1 LEKYRGTQATLYG
14 VRSANALNVVTFM
27 NQPVADDENYENIL
41 PGGLERIGVLAVSI
55 DEINTENNEIAII
68 KKDDKLQCH
77 ILKDGAFKP
86 VAHKVVDSL
95 DLAVLRLQT
104 KFSIQLSTKEEET
117 DGFLEKLL
125 NKLESNA
132 ASFLMDHSSVVL
144 IRDNESA
151 AISSVIHGAPQD
163 VNVEELAAY
172 TKDDDEEDDNVK
184 KSKRGVDK
192 NAPISFK
199 FYWSSVLEEAGS
211 IPQCAPLIYHQKS
224 KFNNSFSA
232 FFYYIKCHSLQ
243 E

>member
-1 LEKYRGTQATLYG
+1 MEKYRGTQATLYG

-132 ASFLMDHSSVVL
+132 ASFLMYQSSVVHLNFIGLLFWKKQAASLNVLPLYIIKRVSL
-144 IRDNESA
+144 I
-151 AISSVIHGAPQD
+151 IHSQLSFTILYATLYR
-163 VNVEELAAY
+163 N
-172 TKDDDEEDDNVK
+172 
-184 KSKRGVDK
+184 KSGYV
-192 NAPISFK
+192 
-199 FYWSSVLEEAGS
+199 
-211 IPQCAPLIYHQKS
+211 PLFVFGHG
-224 KFNNSFSA
+224 FN
-232 FFYYIKCHSLQ
+232 HSLV
-243 E
+243 